1 MAQFELEI
9 TTPEKRFFDEP
20 VEMVVLPATDGEL
33 GVLVDHAPMV
43 LVLKSGSVRIKKDGQ
58 WSECVIADGYAM
70 VSRKRVLLLC
80 QVAEWPEE
88 IDEKAVSEEEER
100 EKEKLRQAQSK
111 REFVLTRANLAHAM
125 ARLSAVRHRSI
136 NN

>member
-33 GVLVDHAPMV
+33 GVLAEHAPMV

-88 IDEKAVSEEEER
+88 EER

>member
-1 MAQFELEI
+1 MLA
-9 TTPEKRFFDEP
+9 
-20 VEMVVLPATDGEL
+20 
-33 GVLVDHAPMV
+33 DHAPMV

-88 IDEKAVSEEEER
+88 IDENAVSEEEER